1 MARQRP
7 FDSGFVFGL
16 PTVGAPSLRPTDG
29 AVAYVV
35 SRSHADTLET
45 TSHLELAPFTGRT
58 ASTDG
63 TAKRLTAGPR
73 DSAPRWSPD
82 GMLLAFL
89 RREDADA
96 PAQVWLLPASG
107 GEATRLSD
115 LRGGVA
121 ELAWAPDGATLYC
134 TSDVDPSQ
142 PPSAPTTAA
151 KREGPEA
158 PRTRE
163 VHDLYY
169 RGDTIG
175 WRGDTR
181 RQIFRLELP
190 GASSSSTSRGTNR
203 GRVRQLTRGDFNH
216 RSLAVSPD
224 GTQLAFVSD
233 RSRLRHERAP
243 WGGELCV
250 MPSTGGRVRRLVRD
264 PLAAGGVAWAPHGR
278 ALGFVGSTAE
288 NIWQHYVYLVDN
300 LVDAGGKAGGGVC
313 RRLTDDA
320 VEPQAGFFPIAA
332 GPTLA
337 WYRRR
342 IVFAADARGSSG
354 IYGVSPSGDLRPLR
368 ARPELIGG
376 LDASPDGRRLAFV
389 ASTPDR
395 PGELRTLDLA
405 RGRGHALTA
414 NAAPYLEDRA
424 AGRSERFRV
433 RRGGHAIDCWL
444 LHPPE
449 FDPRHRYPL
458 VLEIHGGPNGFFG
471 TGFNPL
477 HQVLAGAGNLVLS
490 VNPRGSTSYG
500 ADFTAAVFED
510 WGGEDALDLLAA
522 LDAACRRPYVDADR
536 LGVHGYSYGGYMS
549 AWLVGHHQRFRAAAV
564 GAPVTNLVSMYGQT
578 DITAS
583 FGERQW
589 GGLPHDNLQHYLE
602 RSPLTY
608 AEHVAT
614 PVLLLHGDADIRV
627 PISQSEELFT
637 ALKRRGKS
645 VEFVRFPGCSHLFLR
660 VGHPSLRREYYDR
673 VVEWFQR
680 WLHG

>member
-7 FDSGFVFGL
+7 FDSGFVFEL
-16 PTVGAPSLRPTDG
+16 PSVGAPALRPTDG

-35 SRSHADTLET
+35 SRSDAETLET
-45 TSHLELAPFTGRT
+45 TSHIELAPFTGGR
-58 ASTDG
+58 SQ
-63 TAKRLTAGPR
+63 RLTSGLR
-73 DSAPRWSPD
+73 DGSPRWSPD
-82 GMLLAFL
+82 GELLAFL
-89 RREDADA
+89 RRDGVDA
-96 PAQVWLLPASG
+96 PAQIWLLLAGG
-107 GEATRLSD
+107 GEATGLTD
-115 LRGGVA
+115 LPGGVA

-134 TSDVDPSQ
+134 TSDVDPSRQ
-142 PPSAPTTAA
+142 SPA
-151 KREGPEA
+151 GGYPEA

-163 VHDLYY
+163 VHHLYY

-181 RQIFRLELP
+181 RQIFRIAAP
-190 GASSSSTSRGTNR
+190 GGAS
-203 GRVRQLTRGDFNH
+203 RQLTRGDFNH

-224 GTQLAFVSD
+224 GARLAFVSD
-233 RSRLRHERAP
+233 RSRRRHERAP

-264 PLAAGGVAWAPHGR
+264 PLVDGRVAWSPEGR
-278 ALGFVGSTAE
+278 ALAFLGSEAG
-288 NIWQHYVYLVDN
+288 NIWQHYVYRVD
-300 LVDAGGKAGGGVC
+300 LEEGASQ
-313 RRLTDDA
+313 RLTDNA
-320 VEPQAGFFPIAA
+320 IEPQTGFLPITA
-332 GPTLA
+332 GPPLA
-337 WYRRR
+337 WQRRR

-354 IYGVSPSGDLRPLR
+354 IYSVSRSGELRALR

-376 LDASPDGRRLAFV
+376 LDASPDGRSLAFV

-395 PGELRTLDLA
+395 PAEVRTLALEG
-405 RGRGHALTA
+405 GRGHALTA
-414 NAAPYLEDRA
+414 IATPYLEGHA
-424 AGRSERFRV
+424 VGRSERFRI
-433 RRGGHAIDCWL
+433 RRGGQAIDCWL
-444 LHPPE
+444 LHPPD
-449 FDPRHRYPL
+449 FDARRRYPL
-458 VLEIHGGPNGFFG
+458 VLEIHGGPNAFRG
-471 TGFNPL
+471 TGFNAL

-500 ADFTAAVFED
+500 GEFTAAVFED

-522 LDAACRRPYVDADR
+522 VDTASRRRYVDADR

-549 AWLVGHHQRFRAAAV
+549 AWLVGHDHRFRAAAV

-578 DITAS
+578 DIAAS

-589 GGLPHDNLQHYLE
+589 GGLPYDNLQHYLE

-608 AEHVAT
+608 AEHIET

-637 ALKRRGKS
+637 ALKRRGKT

-673 VVEWFQR
+673 VVAWFRR
-680 WLHG
+680 WLHE

>member
-1 MARQRP
+1 MAGQRP
-7 FDSGFVFGL
+7 FDSGFVFEL
-16 PTVGAPSLRPTDG
+16 PSVGAPSLRPTDG
-29 AVAYVV
+29 AIAYVV
-35 SRSHADTLET
+35 SRSDAATLET
-45 TSHLELAPFTGRT
+45 TSHIELAPFTG
-58 ASTDG
+58 G
-63 TAKRLTAGPR
+63 TAFKGGAARRLTAGPH

-82 GMLLAFL
+82 GALLAFL

-121 ELAWAPDGATLYC
+121 ELGWAPDGATLYC

-142 PPSAPTTAA
+142 PPPGN
-151 KREGPEA
+151 GPDA

-163 VHDLYY
+163 VHALYY

-181 RQIFRLELP
+181 RQIFRVKVP
-190 GASSSSTSRGTNR
+190 GSTNS

-233 RSRLRHERAP
+233 RSPRRDERAP

-250 MPSTGGRVRRLVRD
+250 MRSTGGRVRRLVRD
-264 PLAAGGVAWAPHGR
+264 PLAAGGVAWSPDGR
-278 ALGFVGSTAE
+278 MLAFVGSTAE
-288 NIWQHYVYLVDN
+288 NIWQHYVYLVD
-300 LVDAGGKAGGGVC
+300 AGGEAC

-320 VEPQAGFFPIAA
+320 VQPQTGFFPIAA
-332 GPTLA
+332 GPPPV

-354 IYGVSPSGDLRPLR
+354 LYSVSPSGDLRPLR

-389 ASTPDR
+389 ASTPGR

-405 RGRGHALTA
+405 RGRGHTLTGV
-414 NAAPYLEDRA
+414 AAPYLEDHA
-424 AGRSERFRV
+424 VGRTERFRV
-433 RRGGHAIDCWL
+433 RRDGHAIDCWL
-444 LHPPE
+444 LHPPD
-449 FDPRHRYPL
+449 FDRRRRYPL

-490 VNPRGSTSYG
+490 VNPRGSSSYG

-522 LDAACRRPYVDADR
+522 LDAASRRPYVDASR

-549 AWLVGHHQRFRAAAV
+549 SWLVGHDHRFRAAAV

-578 DITAS
+578 DIAAS

-589 GGLPHDNLQHYLE
+589 GGLPYDNLQHYLE

-608 AEHVAT
+608 AEHVET

-627 PISQSEELFT
+627 PISQSEELFA
-637 ALKRRGKS
+637 ALKRRGKT
-645 VEFVRFPGCSHLFLR
+645 VEFVRFPGCSHLFMR

-680 WLHG
+680 WLHD